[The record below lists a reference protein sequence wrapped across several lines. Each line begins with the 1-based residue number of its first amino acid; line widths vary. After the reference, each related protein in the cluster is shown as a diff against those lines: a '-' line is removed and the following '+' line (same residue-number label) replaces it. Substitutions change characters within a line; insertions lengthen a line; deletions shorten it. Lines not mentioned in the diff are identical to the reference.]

1 MKDVVFIDTSIIVE
15 YLLNGPK
22 ADFAEIVLSASSTNV
37 TSTIVYRESLG
48 ALAMAFGREKF
59 GIKGKHSLRKFIRK
73 NGWAKFEPVVEALDG
88 LIREG
93 DIVVLQDFQGTSELR
108 SIMKK
113 YRLMPSD
120 AQIALTCKNYGIEK
134 IATFD
139 SDFKRVDFLKTMGV

>member
-15 YLLNGPK
+15 YILNGPK

-48 ALAMAFGREKF
+48 ALAMALGREKF

-73 NGWAKFEPVVEALDG
+73 NGWAKFESVVEALDG

-93 DIVVLQDFQGTSELR
+93 DIVVLQDFQSISELK

-120 AQIALTCKNYGIEK
+120 AQITLTCRNYSIEK

>member
-22 ADFAEIVLSASSTNV
+22 ADFAEIVLSGSSTNV
-37 TSTIVYRESLG
+37 TSTMVYRESQ
-48 ALAMAFGREKF
+48 
-59 GIKGKHSLRKFIRK
+59 GI
-73 NGWAKFEPVVEALDG
+73 
-88 LIREG
+88 
-93 DIVVLQDFQGTSELR
+93 SELKT
-108 SIMKK
+108 IMRK

-120 AQIALTCKNYGIEK
+120 AQIVLTCRNYGIEK